1 MEYAIPEG
9 NPNGVRTMKYTK
21 IGKNGKKVEVDNT
34 QIEMGKISNT
44 IQMLNYLNTGNKYTV
59 KELSEKIGITE
70 RMVRYYKVELEQA
83 GIPIETF
90 MGPNGGYY
98 ILNTKNQYNHFNKYD
113 LQLLENINM
122 VLEKLGYED
131 IGKYKKLINKI
142 KFASDVEE
150 EKSKYFLD
158 NGTSDKSELYFSL
171 NDAISNKIPLKILYK
186 NLKQEWQERI
196 IHPLQ
201 IFNYDKRFYVTAF
214 CELRNDIRHFEI
226 NRIKLNS
233 E

>member
-1 MEYAIPEG
+1 
-9 NPNGVRTMKYTK
+9 
-21 IGKNGKKVEVDNT
+21 
-34 QIEMGKISNT
+34 MGKISNT

-171 NDAISNKIPLKILYK
+171 NNAISNKIPLKILYK

>member
-1 MEYAIPEG
+1 
-9 NPNGVRTMKYTK
+9 
-21 IGKNGKKVEVDNT
+21 
-34 QIEMGKISNT
+34 MGKISNT

-131 IGKYKKLINKI
+131 IVKYKKLINKI

>member
-1 MEYAIPEG
+1 
-9 NPNGVRTMKYTK
+9 
-21 IGKNGKKVEVDNT
+21 
-34 QIEMGKISNT
+34 MGKISNT

-70 RMVRYYKVELEQA
+70 RMVRYYKGELEQA

-142 KFASDVEE
+142 KFASDVVE

-158 NGTSDKSELYFSL
+158 NGTSDQSELYFSL

>member
-1 MEYAIPEG
+1 
-9 NPNGVRTMKYTK
+9 
-21 IGKNGKKVEVDNT
+21 
-34 QIEMGKISNT
+34 MGKISNT

-122 VLEKLGYED
+122 VLENLGYED

>member
-1 MEYAIPEG
+1 
-9 NPNGVRTMKYTK
+9 
-21 IGKNGKKVEVDNT
+21 
-34 QIEMGKISNT
+34 MGKISNT

-98 ILNTKNQYNHFNKYD
+98 ILNTKNQYNHFKKYD

>member
-1 MEYAIPEG
+1 
-9 NPNGVRTMKYTK
+9 
-21 IGKNGKKVEVDNT
+21 
-34 QIEMGKISNT
+34 MGKISNT

-122 VLEKLGYED
+122 VLEKIGYED
-131 IGKYKKLINKI
+131 IVKYKKLI
-142 KFASDVEE
+142 
-150 EKSKYFLD
+150 L
-158 NGTSDKSELYFSL
+158 L
-171 NDAISNKIPLKILYK
+171 NSPLKKPKSYIRAPILMQEAPNLYK
-186 NLKQEWQERI
+186 KAINLFFILIYPISI
-196 IHPLQ
+196 IH
-201 IFNYDKRFYVTAF
+201 
-214 CELRNDIRHFEI
+214 
-226 NRIKLNS
+226 
-233 E
+233 

>member
-1 MEYAIPEG
+1 
-9 NPNGVRTMKYTK
+9 
-21 IGKNGKKVEVDNT
+21 
-34 QIEMGKISNT
+34 MGKISNA

-98 ILNTKNQYNHFNKYD
+98 ILNIKNQYNHFNKYD
-113 LQLLENINM
+113 IQLLENVNM
-122 VLEKLGYED
+122 VLEKLGYEELE
-131 IGKYKKLINKI
+131 KYKKLISKI
-142 KFASDVEE
+142 KSASDVEE

-158 NGTSDKSELYFSL
+158 NGTNDKTELYFTL
-171 NDAISNKIPLKILYK
+171 NNAISNKIPLKILYK

-201 IFNYDKRFYVTAF
+201 IFNYDDKFYVTAY
-214 CELRNDIRHFEI
+214 CELRDDIRHFEI
-226 NRIKLNS
+226 DRIKLN
-233 E
+233 

>member
-1 MEYAIPEG
+1 
-9 NPNGVRTMKYTK
+9 
-21 IGKNGKKVEVDNT
+21 
-34 QIEMGKISNT
+34 MGKISNA
-44 IQMLNYLNTGNKYTV
+44 IQMLNYLNTGNKYSV

-70 RMVRYYKVELEQA
+70 RMVRYYKVELEQS

-98 ILNTKNQYNHFNKYD
+98 ILNIKNQYNHFNKYD
-113 LQLLENINM
+113 LQLLEK
-122 VLEKLGYED
+122 LEYED
-131 IGKYKKLINKI
+131 IVKYKKLINKI

-158 NGTSDKSELYFSL
+158 NGTNDKSELYFTL
-171 NDAISNKIPLKILYK
+171 NDAISNKTPLKILYR

-201 IFNYDKRFYVTAF
+201 IFNYDNKFYVTAY
-214 CELRNDIRHFEI
+214 CELRDDIRHFEI
-226 NRIKLNS
+226 NRIKLNNK
-233 E
+233 

>member
-1 MEYAIPEG
+1 
-9 NPNGVRTMKYTK
+9 
-21 IGKNGKKVEVDNT
+21 
-34 QIEMGKISNT
+34 MGKISNA

-59 KELSEKIGITE
+59 RELSEKIGITE

-98 ILNTKNQYNHFNKYD
+98 ILNIKNQYNHFNKYD
-113 LQLLENINM
+113 LQLLENVDKM
-122 VLEKLGYED
+122 LEKLEYED
-131 IGKYKKLINKI
+131 IVKYKKLINKL

-158 NGTSDKSELYFSL
+158 NGVNDKSELYFTL
-171 NDAISNKIPLKILYK
+171 NDAILNKTPLKILYR

-196 IHPLQ
+196 
-201 IFNYDKRFYVTAF
+201 
-214 CELRNDIRHFEI
+214 
-226 NRIKLNS
+226 
-233 E
+233 